1 MNICNLLTDL
11 LRSELFGLTLVMG
24 SYLLGIFLYKRLKL
38 PIIQPLLISMIIIIV
53 FLKTTGIDY
62 SVFRNNT
69 RFLNFMLGPSVVA
82 LGYVLYEQIYYL
94 KGNII
99 SILTAVFVGCIV
111 GIVSVVGIAKLMG
124 TDTQMLFSLA
134 PKSVTT
140 PIAISIAK
148 NNHGIPELAV
158 VFVSICGIFGGA
170 VGAIVLRYQD
180 IKSKVA
186 KGLAM
191 GTASHALG
199 TVRAIEMGATEG
211 AISGLA
217 IGIMGIMTAMVIP
230 FIEKILN

>member
-11 LRSELFGLTLVMG
+11 LRSELFALTLVMG

-111 GIVSVVGIAKLMG
+111 GIVSVVGSLA
-124 TDTQMLFSLA
+124 FSLA
-134 PKSVTT
+134 PLTKFLANSVCELLI
-140 PIAISIAK
+140 IAM
-148 NNHGIPELAV
+148 
-158 VFVSICGIFGGA
+158 
-170 VGAIVLRYQD
+170 
-180 IKSKVA
+180 SKLVD
-186 KGLAM
+186 
-191 GTASHALG
+191 
-199 TVRAIEMGATEG
+199 
-211 AISGLA
+211 
-217 IGIMGIMTAMVIP
+217 
-230 FIEKILN
+230 

>member
-1 MNICNLLTDL
+1 
-11 LRSELFGLTLVMG
+11 
-24 SYLLGIFLYKRLKL
+24 
-38 PIIQPLLISMIIIIV
+38 MIIIIV
-53 FLKTTGIDY
+53 FLKITGIDY

-158 VFVSICGIFGGA
+158 VFVIICGTYCTPISEYKEQGRQRTRYGHSVARFGYGESYRN
-170 VGAIVLRYQD
+170 GGYRRRY
-180 IKSKVA
+180 
-186 KGLAM
+186 
-191 GTASHALG
+191 
-199 TVRAIEMGATEG
+199 
-211 AISGLA
+211 
-217 IGIMGIMTAMVIP
+217 
-230 FIEKILN
+230 